1 MLAINLYSVKVVY
14 FGIFKLFLLKPI
26 LLTKCSKTLRNE
38 QCTNEI
44 YGYEAVLTKE
54 MDYSGISL
62 FQTI

>member
-1 MLAINLYSVKVVY
+1 MLAIILYSVKVVY

-26 LLTKCSKTLRNE
+26 LPTKCSKTLWNE

>member
-1 MLAINLYSVKVVY
+1 
-14 FGIFKLFLLKPI
+14 
-26 LLTKCSKTLRNE
+26 LRNE

>member
-1 MLAINLYSVKVVY
+1 MLAINLYSIKVVY
-14 FGIFKLFLLKPI
+14 FGIFKLFLLKLILPI
-26 LLTKCSKTLRNE
+26 KCSKTLRSE

>member
-1 MLAINLYSVKVVY
+1 MLAIHLYSVKVVY

-26 LLTKCSKTLRNE
+26 LPTKCSKTLRNE

>member
-14 FGIFKLFLLKPI
+14 FGIFKLFLLKPM
-26 LLTKCSKTLRNE
+26 LPTKCSKTLRNE

-54 MDYSGISL
+54 MDYSGISI

>member
-1 MLAINLYSVKVVY
+1 VSFSSGVLIGSS
-14 FGIFKLFLLKPI
+14 GGR
-26 LLTKCSKTLRNE
+26 SE

>member
-14 FGIFKLFLLKPI
+14 FGIFKLFLLKPT
-26 LLTKCSKTLRNE
+26 LPTKCSKTLRNE